1 MKINRQHKL
10 RSGALQFT
18 VFISVVIALVLA
30 GALLLAYTHRFFLE
44 QSKAI
49 VNTIQLTDTGIAALL
64 DQEKIRPDTIL
75 LNVLD
80 VFENQ
85 KITTHLSHW
94 GIFEKAFVESK
105 QGNKKFIKCCL
116 MGSSMA
122 TENRPALYLRE
133 TFKPLAVVGATH
145 IEGNAYLPEQGL
157 TTGSIAGHSYYGSEL
172 IFGLAKK
179 STDSLPKLKY
189 DYKAELNYYLKEFVP
204 VADKD
209 FIPVHSKANLTNSF
223 KDPVKGYV
231 SEGPIVLA
239 DITLTGN
246 IVIRSA
252 QKITIR
258 KTALLKDIIISA
270 PVIIIEDGANG
281 NFQAIASETIKVGKN
296 CQLQYPSALILSYD
310 GVQTGDA
317 NDLFSN
323 KIVIDSGSIVRG
335 TVYYLGVLA
344 DSDYKANV
352 YISNDTAIKG
362 EIYCQGNLEL
372 RGKVE
377 GTVYTNQFITNEGG
391 TIYVNHLYDAAITS
405 EDLSENFGGILLEH
419 QTKSIIKWLY

>member
-1 MKINRQHKL
+1 MKINWQHKL

-49 VNTIQLTDTGIAALL
+49 VNNIQLADTGIAALL
-64 DQEKIRPDTIL
+64 DQQKIGPDTIL
-75 LNVLD
+75 LSIPD
-80 VFENQ
+80 VPENQ
-85 KITTHLSHW
+85 KVTTHLSHW
-94 GIFEKAFVESK
+94 GLFEKAFVEAK
-105 QGNKKFIKCCL
+105 QGNKIFIKCCL
-116 MGSSMA
+116 MGCSMT

-145 IEGNAYLPEQGL
+145 IDGTAYLPEQGI
-157 TTGSIAGHSYYGSEL
+157 TTGSLAGHSYYGSEL
-172 IFGLAKK
+172 IFGVVKK

-189 DYKAELNYYLKEFVP
+189 DYKAELNYYLKEFMP

-209 FIPVHSKANLTNSF
+209 FIPVHSKVNLTNSF

-239 DITLTGN
+239 NVTLTGN

-270 PVIIIEDGANG
+270 PVIIIEDGVDG

-296 CQLQYPSALILSYD
+296 CQLQYPSALVLSYD
-310 GVQTGDA
+310 GVQTGDG
-317 NDLFSN
+317 NELFNN
-323 KIVIDSGSIVRG
+323 KIAVDSGSTVRG
-335 TVYYLGVLA
+335 SVCYLGTLT
-344 DSDYKANV
+344 DSNFKVNI

-362 EIYCQGNLEL
+362 DIYCQGNLEL

-405 EDLSENFGGILLEH
+405 KDLPENFGGILLAN
-419 QTKSIIKWLY
+419 QTKSVMKWLY

>member
-1 MKINRQHKL
+1 MKINWQHKL

-49 VNTIQLTDTGIAALL
+49 ITTIQLADTGISALL
-64 DQEKIRPDTIL
+64 VEKTATPDTIL
-75 LNVLD
+75 LNVPD
-80 VFENQ
+80 VPDSQ
-85 KITTHLSHW
+85 KVITHLSHW
-94 GIFEKAFVESK
+94 GIFEKAFVK
-105 QGNKKFIKCCL
+105 ATQGNKEFVKCCL
-116 MGSSMA
+116 IGSSMTA
-122 TENRPALYLRE
+122 ESRPALYLQE

-157 TTGSIAGHSYYGSEL
+157 TTGSIAGHSYYGSEM
-172 IFGLAKK
+172 IFGVVKK

-189 DYKAELNYYLKEFVP
+189 DYKAEINYYLKEFVP
-204 VADKD
+204 VADKG
-209 FIPVHSKANLTNSF
+209 FIPVRPNSNVINSF
-223 KDPVKGYV
+223 RDPVKGYV

-239 DITLTGN
+239 DITLIGN

-258 KTALLKDIIISA
+258 RTALLKDIIISA
-270 PVIIIEDGANG
+270 PVIIIEDGVDG

-323 KIVIDSGSIVRG
+323 KIAVDSGSTVRG
-335 TVYYLGVLA
+335 SVCYFGSLA
-344 DSDYKANV
+344 DSNFKANV
-352 YISNDTAIKG
+352 YISSDVTIKG

-372 RGKVE
+372 RGKVK

-391 TIYVNHLYDAAITS
+391 TVYVNHLYCATITNK
-405 EDLSENFGGILLEH
+405 ELPENFGGILFEN
-419 QTKSIIKWLY
+419 QTKSVMKWLY